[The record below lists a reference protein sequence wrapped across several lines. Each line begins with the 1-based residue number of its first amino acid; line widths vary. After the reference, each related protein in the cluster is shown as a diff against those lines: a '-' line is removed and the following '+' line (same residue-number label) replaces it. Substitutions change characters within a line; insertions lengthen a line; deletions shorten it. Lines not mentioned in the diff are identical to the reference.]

1 MPESQR
7 MRTARTSHG
16 IPALIEK
23 LSLIRYDIK
32 LESFSFSRRTAVV
45 KQMKIEGLLFDPRSN
60 MYILLLKEISGSNTL
75 PIWIGK
81 PEADSIALALGK
93 IVTPRPLT
101 HDLIKNV
108 ITGVN
113 MKITKVV
120 ITEIVDNTYYAGI
133 YVDRGDGSE
142 VPIDSRPSDAIA
154 VAIRINAPIFVD
166 ESVIE
171 HKNNDELE
179 AWLKKL
185 KPEDFGNI
193 M

>member
-1 MPESQR
+1 
-7 MRTARTSHG
+7 
-16 IPALIEK
+16 
-23 LSLIRYDIK
+23 
-32 LESFSFSRRTAVV
+32 
-45 KQMKIEGLLFDPRSN
+45 MKIEGLLFDPRSN
-60 MYILLLKEISGSNTL
+60 MYILLLKEVDGNNTL

-108 ITGVN
+108 IQGVK
-113 MKITKVV
+113 MKISKVV

-133 YVDRGDGSE
+133 YIDKGDGTE

-154 VAIRINAPIFVD
+154 VAIRTGAPIFVD
-166 ESVIE
+166 EQVIE
-171 HKNNDELE
+171 HRNNDELE
-179 AWLKKL
+179 DWLEKL